1 MSEVGPDVS
10 LVRTRCEHATSGRRT
25 VARVVMLRGLC
36 VVLFAVASVT
46 VGSMV
51 PAATTIAEVGT
62 STASDSGGQ
71 SISVTVPR
79 LVFVAPRWLPVRLFV
94 VEYSDATELAAD
106 GVVDC
111 SLIVDVADEGCL
123 LRRPDGTVW
132 FFVLAS

>member
-1 MSEVGPDVS
+1 MLRALCTLLIAGAS
-10 LVRTRCEHATSGRRT
+10 
-25 VARVVMLRGLC
+25 VMLP
-36 VVLFAVASVT
+36 T
-46 VGSMV
+46 
-51 PAATTIAEVGT
+51 AATGSGT
-62 STASDSGGQ
+62 GRAPAVDSGGQ

-111 SLIVDVADEGCL
+111 SLIVDIADEGCL

>member
-1 MSEVGPDVS
+1 
-10 LVRTRCEHATSGRRT
+10 
-25 VARVVMLRGLC
+25 MLRGLC

-62 STASDSGGQ
+62 PTAPDSGGQ

-94 VEYSDATELAAD
+94 VEYTDATQLAED

-111 SLIVDVADEGCL
+111 SVIVDLADEGCL

>member
-1 MSEVGPDVS
+1 
-10 LVRTRCEHATSGRRT
+10 
-25 VARVVMLRGLC
+25 MLRGLC

-51 PAATTIAEVGT
+51 PAATTVAEVES

-94 VEYSDATELAAD
+94 VEYSDATALAAD

-111 SLIVDVADEGCL
+111 SLIVDIADEGCL